1 MFRLVAGSRVK
12 GTKMEMRQEEMCQL
26 YYLPADNYLH
36 LVNKYPRY
44 RNTLMIRSEIRN
56 LYFRDILLQNLNIHV
71 YRQKI
76 EHKSESN
83 NLFAS

>member
-1 MFRLVAGSRVK
+1 MFKLVAGSRVK

-26 YYLPADNYLH
+26 YYLPAENYLN

-56 LYFRDILLQNLNIHV
+56 LYFRDILMQNLNIHI
-71 YRQKI
+71 YQ
-76 EHKSESN
+76 
-83 NLFAS
+83 